1 MEGHMTT
8 EHHTQR
14 IDLAKGYIVATR
26 EDTDEL
32 QDLRIKAYF
41 SDGTQIQE
49 LRLIYNI
56 QYDYCRRQE
65 WKKGVMLVD
74 EIITHYA
81 YGHLQWEYGAYPPEG
96 WKNPYPD
103 NFEPVKPEGAD
114 MFHSEG
120 WGSGFI
126 CPELEYYGF
135 GEFYIWDDLCDW
147 KKQKLQKNILITDT
161 MNPTKYPE
169 IARCEEKLAKTFD
182 PQKARDMRLF
192 NLGRQSM
199 EICFEK
205 LPIDPRFID

>member
-1 MEGHMTT
+1 MTT

-14 IDLAKGYIVATR
+14 IDLAKGYIEATR

-32 QDLRIKAYF
+32 QDLRIKAYLP
-41 SDGTQIQE
+41 DGKLIQE

-65 WKKGVMLVD
+65 WKRGVMFRD
-74 EIITHYA
+74 ELITHYA
-81 YGHLQWEYGAYPPEG
+81 YGHLQWEYSEQYPPDD
-96 WKNPYPD
+96 WINPYPD

-114 MFHSEG
+114 MFRHEG
-120 WGSGFI
+120 WGSGFV

-135 GEFYIWDDLCDW
+135 GEFYIWDDLEEW
-147 KKQKLQKNILITDT
+147 KKQEIQKNILTPAT
-161 MNPTKYPE
+161 MKTTEYPE
-169 IARCEEKLAKTFD
+169 IAQCVEKLLKSFN

>member
-1 MEGHMTT
+1 
-8 EHHTQR
+8 
-14 IDLAKGYIVATR
+14 
-26 EDTDEL
+26 
-32 QDLRIKAYF
+32 
-41 SDGTQIQE
+41 
-49 LRLIYNI
+49 
-56 QYDYCRRQE
+56 
-65 WKKGVMLVD
+65 
-74 EIITHYA
+74 
-81 YGHLQWEYGAYPPEG
+81 
-96 WKNPYPD
+96 
-103 NFEPVKPEGAD
+103 

-135 GEFYIWDDLCDW
+135 GEFYIWDDLYDW
-147 KKQKLQKNILITDT
+147 KKQKLQKNILTTDT

-169 IARCEEKLAKTFD
+169 IARCEENLAKTFD